1 VVVVRQS
8 PAADLEVLLVR
19 RNDRVAFMAG
29 AYVFPGGRVDA
40 ADHDAVPGARFLA
53 EPARFPDLTVA
64 DELPYRVAAVRELA
78 EEANVTVQVDD
89 LLPFAHWV
97 TPEIE
102 IRRYDTRFFLTKMPE
117 GQDARSDEGE
127 TTALVWHTPAAAIV
141 EAMAGAIM
149 LPPPTWTTL
158 CLLARRGSLDAV
170 QAWARTTPVV
180 RVQPGFIV
188 TGASRVL
195 MLPGDPDFPAMDGW
209 EVPDDTRFLLNEGR
223 GWLPIRGAQADGV
236 TTRWR

>member
-1 VVVVRQS
+1 
-8 PAADLEVLLVR
+8 
-19 RNDRVAFMAG
+19 MAG
-29 AYVFPGGRVDA
+29 AYVFPGGRVDE
-40 ADHDAVPGARFLA
+40 ADHAVPANARFLA
-53 EPARFPDLTVA
+53 SPPRFPDLAVA

-78 EEANVTVQVDD
+78 EEANVSVQVDD

-102 IRRYDTRFFLTKMPE
+102 IRRYDTRFFLTVMPE

-127 TTALVWHTPAAAIV
+127 TTLLVWRTPTAAIA

-158 CLLARRGSLDAV
+158 RWLERRGSLDAV
-170 QAWARTTPVV
+170 LEWARTTPVV

-188 TGASRVL
+188 TGASRIL
-195 MLPGDPDFPAMDGW
+195 TLPGDPDFPAMPGW
-209 EVPDDTRFLLNEGR
+209 EVPDDTRFVLNEGR
-223 GWLPIRGAQADGV
+223 GWLPVRP
-236 TTRWR
+236 